1 MKIKSGAF
9 RKLKNAVGGRL
20 HSWVRLFD
28 VPDIHQR
35 ALTERDHRKRSDKV
49 KKIILPF
56 MEDKE
61 RFIFLAEALEGYF
74 DFQRAVE
81 IKDIIDAAKITL
93 IATADTHK
101 IFVYHDGKL
110 IGEA

>member
-9 RKLKNAVGGRL
+9 RKIKNAIGGRL

-28 VPDIHQR
+28 VSDIHQR
-35 ALTERDHRKRSDKV
+35 ALTERDHRKRSVKV
-49 KKIILPF
+49 QEMILPF
-56 MEDKE
+56 VGDKD

-93 IATADTHK
+93 VATHDAHK
-101 IFVYHDGKL
+101 VFVYHDGKL